1 MPALAKNA
9 VFTPIPVQLSDTE
22 FNEFILPHLSMPKRG
37 PKCKLGYYRGTT
49 PILTS
54 WRKWR
59 DRYLLS
65 SSKWALVGWTTREI
79 HMVVTRPSGSRPANM
94 DTGVY
99 SFATI
104 SVCVRCD
111 IYRSRSHHGCRFPT
125 AHFRPAANAGP
136 TSTINGNDR

>member
-54 WRKWR
+54 WRRWR
-59 DRYLLS
+59 DRPLLS
-65 SSKWALVGWTTREI
+65 FSKWASAGLTIRGMRMVDTT
-79 HMVVTRPSGSRPANM
+79 PSGSRPAKM
-94 DTGVY
+94 GTGVY

-104 SVCVRCD
+104 SACGSGTSGHVTRLVHP
-111 IYRSRSHHGCRFPT
+111 SHDDLKASVLMGLKKYDSP
-125 AHFRPAANAGP
+125 
-136 TSTINGNDR
+136 I